1 MRELPFSVA
10 LTGGIASGKSVV
22 AERLAA
28 RGASVVDADAV
39 SRELVAPGS
48 VALAEIR
55 TAFGEAV
62 IAADGSLD
70 RQAMRERA
78 FADTR
83 VRAQLEAILHPRV
96 RELLRERAA
105 AAGGPYVVLV
115 IPLLVES
122 GDYDW
127 VDRVLLVDVPRELQ
141 RERLLARDGITSQ
154 LADAMLDAQA
164 SREQRLAR
172 ADDVITNDATL
183 DVLDRDVDRLHRHYL
198 ALASASRHVSLS
210 PEDPAAAGN

>member
-141 RERLLARDGITSQ
+141 RQRLLARDGITSQ

-210 PEDPAAAGN
+210 PEDPAATGN